1 MPPIDDSI
9 DKIFQNPGI
18 IEGERSVAAKPSC
31 GGLRNDAMGSFRFV
45 LAAAVLA
52 LVACAAPSRE
62 TGQGCAVPRLAASPA
77 PGILLGDLGMP
88 PGSLRDDEIAAM
100 AHCLGP
106 DLDAAFARVRDKAI
120 DGKNWTTM
128 STSYRASEHGMFL
141 QVYADA
147 AAAPSYR
154 LYEMGAR
161 MPEGATLLKRS
172 FRVGA
177 DGKAEAFR
185 IFIMTRERTGYAP
198 DAHDWRFAV
207 FQPDGTLIG
216 ETGGRGD
223 ANVRFCIECH
233 RAAQAQ
239 DYLLFVPPRFRIDA
253 R

>member
-1 MPPIDDSI
+1 MAP
-9 DKIFQNPGI
+9 
-18 IEGERSVAAKPSC
+18 
-31 GGLRNDAMGSFRFV
+31 FRLA

-62 TGQGCAVPRLAASPA
+62 TGQACVVPRLAAAPA
-77 PGILLGDLGMP
+77 SQILLGDLGMP
-88 PGSLRDDEIAAM
+88 PGLLRDDEIVAA
-100 AHCLGP
+100 ADCLGR

-128 STSYRASEHGMFL
+128 STNYRASEHGMFL

-154 LYEMGAR
+154 LYEKGAR
-161 MPEGATLLKRS
+161 MTEGATLLKRS

-185 IFIMTRERTGYAP
+185 VFLMTREKPGYAP
-198 DAHDWRFAV
+198 EANDWRFAV

-233 RAAQAQ
+233 RAAHAQ
-239 DYLLFVPPRFRIDA
+239 DYLLFVPPRYRIDA

>member
-1 MPPIDDSI
+1 MTP
-9 DKIFQNPGI
+9 
-18 IEGERSVAAKPSC
+18 
-31 GGLRNDAMGSFRFV
+31 LRLV
-45 LAAAVLA
+45 LAIAVLA
-52 LVACAAPSRE
+52 LVACATPPRE
-62 TGQGCAVPRLAASPA
+62 AAQGCVVPRLAASPA
-77 PGILLGDLGMP
+77 SQILLGDLGMP
-88 PGSLRDDEIAAM
+88 PGSLRDDEIDATAD
-100 AHCLGP
+100 CLGP
-106 DLDAAFARVRDKAI
+106 DLDAAFARVRDKAV

-128 STSYRASEHGMFL
+128 STNYRASEHGMFL

-154 LYEMGAR
+154 LYEKGAR
-161 MPEGATLLKRS
+161 MPIGATLLKRS

-185 IFIMTRERTGYAP
+185 IFIMTREKPGYAP
-198 DAHDWRFAV
+198 EANDWRFAV

-233 RAAQAQ
+233 RAAHAQ